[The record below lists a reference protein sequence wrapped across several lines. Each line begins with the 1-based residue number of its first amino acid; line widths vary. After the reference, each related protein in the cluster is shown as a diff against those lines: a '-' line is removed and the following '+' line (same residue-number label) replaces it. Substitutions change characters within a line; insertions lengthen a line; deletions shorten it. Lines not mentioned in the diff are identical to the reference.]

1 MFDVC
6 AYRDDDFIQ
15 QFLCVY
21 LSPRSFPMFSIAYC
35 VCVCVYIYI
44 YIYIYTSARF
54 ICAKVSTLCKYFYTS
69 RARASS
75 N

>member
-1 MFDVC
+1 MKKMFDVC

-35 VCVCVYIYI
+35 VCVCVDIYI
-44 YIYIYTSARF
+44 HIHLRVLSVLKVQLCASIF
-54 ICAKVSTLCKYFYTS
+54 IHL
-69 RARASS
+69 ARASS